1 MIKLLIGQKIFI
13 GFFILIVLSASFLL
27 ISFPSIAK
35 INILSSMV
43 VPLSREMSLL
53 QKYTEKVKQ
62 LENKIELYLTIR
74 SEESRDELIAALKES
89 NDSAV
94 KTIQREKTEGL
105 QNVTA
110 IMIELGSAIE
120 VLLNYIDN
128 KESTYKINLQTI
140 AVNKL
145 FQKFE
150 ETQDVFQ
157 KQRLE
162 QLQKS
167 VSEQKAIIGMMVD
180 SFLVIEMSI
189 VVFGFLASL
198 FLSKLITR
206 NLSKLH
212 KATQEIAAGN
222 FQTRI
227 DVSSKDEIGE
237 LAHSFNLM
245 AEDLRTKTVSKEY
258 LDNIIHSMADALI
271 VVNPDLTIS
280 SMNKATCELLGYSE
294 DELIN
299 KSIRTIFST
308 EGTLLE
314 GVEFENLI
322 KEAKLMNCEINYKSK
337 DAKNIPVLLSASV
350 MKDKGGSTICIICT
364 ATNITERKM
373 AEEKLKEL
381 MEIKSK
387 LTSMVSHELRTPLA
401 AIRTGINLVL
411 DGLAGEIN
419 VEQKEV
425 LDITKVNVDRLARLI
440 NDVLDFHKLES
451 KKMQFKIEENDINM
465 VVMEIYNMTC
475 PLIEK
480 KGLKFTLSLAKDLPK
495 AMFDRDRIAQ
505 VLSNLV
511 NNAMK
516 FTEKGEIIIF
526 TEREPSCIHVKVS
539 DTGMGIGLKDM
550 SRIFQSFEQL
560 ELAGNAKI
568 EGTGLGLAICKEII
582 EQHNGKIWVESEA
595 NKGSTFHF
603 VLPTNREG
611 KAV

>member
-1 MIKLLIGQKIFI
+1 
-13 GFFILIVLSASFLL
+13 
-27 ISFPSIAK
+27 
-35 INILSSMV
+35 
-43 VPLSREMSLL
+43 
-53 QKYTEKVKQ
+53 
-62 LENKIELYLTIR
+62 
-74 SEESRDELIAALKES
+74 
-89 NDSAV
+89 
-94 KTIQREKTEGL
+94 
-105 QNVTA
+105 
-110 IMIELGSAIE
+110 
-120 VLLNYIDN
+120 
-128 KESTYKINLQTI
+128 
-140 AVNKL
+140 
-145 FQKFE
+145 
-150 ETQDVFQ
+150 
-157 KQRLE
+157 
-162 QLQKS
+162 
-167 VSEQKAIIGMMVD
+167 
-180 SFLVIEMSI
+180 
-189 VVFGFLASL
+189 
-198 FLSKLITR
+198 
-206 NLSKLH
+206 
-212 KATQEIAAGN
+212 
-222 FQTRI
+222 
-227 DVSSKDEIGE
+227 VSSKDEIGE

-245 AEDLRTKTVSKEY
+245 AEDLRTKSVSKEY